1 MKFGTLI
8 VDPPWEYVERGVLEH
23 TGGRPYPMLT
33 NDDLAALPIADWVT
47 EDASMFLWTTGV
59 FLPNAFQLIDAWGWQ
74 YKTVLYWVKTQKD
87 MTKASYGVGYHFRG
101 CVEPIIFAQRRR
113 AKMIRTNY
121 IGLLGPTLGHS
132 RKPDSLYEIAELYPG
147 PKFELFA

>member
-59 FLPNAFQLIDAWGWQ
+59 FLPNAFQLIDALGLAVQDRPLLGEDTERHDEGFLWR
-74 YKTVLYWVKTQKD
+74 WVP
-87 MTKASYGVGYHFRG
+87 FPRL
-101 CVEPIIFAQRRR
+101 RR
-113 AKMIRTNY
+113 ADHFCTATQGEKYPDELHRAPRTY
-121 IGLLGPTLGHS
+121 ARSLAEAGLPV
-132 RKPDSLYEIAELYPG
+132 RDR
-147 PKFELFA
+147 